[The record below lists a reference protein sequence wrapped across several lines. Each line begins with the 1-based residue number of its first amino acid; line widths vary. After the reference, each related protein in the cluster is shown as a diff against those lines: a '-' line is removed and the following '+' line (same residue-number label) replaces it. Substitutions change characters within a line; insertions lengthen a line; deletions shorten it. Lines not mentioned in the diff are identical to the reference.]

1 MKKNYKRSW
10 GVGMPTPKGLTYSCQ
25 SSPPSHFYRRRVQE
39 AILEQ
44 KSFQSFLNKILPEY
58 PDDLIQPTYQGIFE
72 AKGMRRQP
80 TIKSLK
86 I

>member
-1 MKKNYKRSW
+1 MS
-10 GVGMPTPKGLTYSCQ
+10 TPKGLTYSCQ
-25 SSPPSHFYRRRVQE
+25 SSPHLILRGVQE

-58 PDDLIQPTYQGIFE
+58 PDDLIQPTYQEIFE